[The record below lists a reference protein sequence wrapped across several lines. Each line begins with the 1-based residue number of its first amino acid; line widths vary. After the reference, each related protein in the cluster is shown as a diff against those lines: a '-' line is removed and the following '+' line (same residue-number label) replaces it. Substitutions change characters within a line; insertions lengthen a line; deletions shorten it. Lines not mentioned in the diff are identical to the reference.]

1 MLRREQAKVRVR
13 RIAHPEESYRDIAD
27 YLNQV
32 YGWYNGGCRTKWG
45 VRDLIQRKQTI
56 PC

>member
-1 MLRREQAKVRVR
+1 MLARERMAVRVR

-32 YGWYNGGCRTKWG
+32 YGWYNGGCRTRWG
-45 VRDLIQRKQTI
+45 VYGLLRREGI
-56 PC
+56 PSV

>member
-1 MLRREQAKVRVR
+1 MLARERLKVRVR

-32 YGWYNGGCRTKWG
+32 YGWYNGGCRTRWG
-45 VRDLIQRKQTI
+45 VYGLLRREGI
-56 PC
+56 PSV